1 MIQERQLML
10 LPKQETTF
18 LSKKLNGACLGY
30 QAVHPFRLGGRSP
43 KPPFE
48 AVAYGYVDKSSLKAH
63 VK

>member
-1 MIQERQLML
+1 ML